1 MVKIRVDRL
10 GDGINPSQIVT
21 TRVAGNPRSR
31 EAAPRSSSVTAEL
44 HRPRDIPISITD
56 STFLGIQQL
65 IKDFR
70 DQWVKIK
77 EQFFN
82 VKSTFNYEMSN
93 FYLDSAIDE
102 LKKFLLKQ
110 TINNNDPKLSIF
122 NFTKEKL
129 KNANSQNEIINSIN
143 SFHSIY
149 TPDNTSYAENA
160 WNQLN
165 DNLKESL
172 FQEQKH
178 KYGTNAFRNTQMLRS
193 LTDYA
198 KKRYKK
204 FIEEQISK
212 FSSSFP
218 ARISLLGIGFGGAAF
233 KLEIPNLSPI
243 VIKMN
248 LTKTDSSE
256 QFGSLKDDKVGL
268 EELEDVVSDFSQ
280 KLVYFDVVK
289 NGEGSKSY
297 LIPQDLENEI
307 LATWLQDGI
316 NIMDIVED
324 QWQNFLE
331 NNDPNEVAKK
341 YFDQGISD
349 TNLQALILYHLNMSS
364 KEINFYDMF
373 PHNTLFYENNGD
385 PTFRFVDS
393 STDAKQG
400 SIEAKIALA
409 RKNYPYDS
417 MVYDLISFLVLQEQ
431 NHPMTISIRRALRSY
446 LRKLNNT
453 NSEDSIYDESRLKR
467 FDRIKKNLDNL
478 IEAKSI
484 DLTKLTA
491 ALSRLNAHFNSSNPS
506 ERHPAQAFYKDFDR
520 ITENGK
526 KFIGKLYEYYSE
538 KQI

>member
-1 MVKIRVDRL
+1 VVKIRVDGL
-10 GDGINPSQIVT
+10 GDGINPPQIITTNVARNTSIRDVT
-21 TRVAGNPRSR
+21 PK
-31 EAAPRSSSVTAEL
+31 SSLVPEEL
-44 HRPRDIPISITD
+44 HSPSDKPISITD
-56 STFLGIQQL
+56 SAFLSIQQL
-65 IKDFR
+65 IKNFR

-82 VKSTFNYEMSN
+82 VINTVDSEFSN

-102 LKKFLLKQ
+102 LKKFLLEQ
-110 TINNNDPKLSIF
+110 TINDSDPKYFIF
-122 NFTKEKL
+122 NFAKEKL
-129 KNANSQNEIINSIN
+129 RNANGRNEIINSIN

-160 WNQLN
+160 WNQLSE
-165 DNLKESL
+165 NLKENL

-233 KLEIPNLSPI
+233 KLVIKNLNPI

-268 EELEDVVSDFSQ
+268 EELEHVVSDFSQ

-331 NNDPNEVAKK
+331 NRDPNEVAKR

-446 LRKLNNT
+446 LRKLNST

-467 FDRIKKNLDNL
+467 LNRIKKNLDNL

-484 DLTKLTA
+484 DLTELKA
-491 ALSRLNAHFNSSNPS
+491 ALS
-506 ERHPAQAFYKDFDR
+506 
-520 ITENGK
+520 
-526 KFIGKLYEYYSE
+526 
-538 KQI
+538 